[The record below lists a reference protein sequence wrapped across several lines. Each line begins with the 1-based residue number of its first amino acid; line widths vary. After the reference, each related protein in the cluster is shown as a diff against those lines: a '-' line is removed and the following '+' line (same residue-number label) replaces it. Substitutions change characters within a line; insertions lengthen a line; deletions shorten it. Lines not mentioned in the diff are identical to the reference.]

1 VIILMTEK
9 KDIKV
14 VIDGKVLTMSGYES
28 EDYMQKVASYINNK
42 ISEYEKI
49 DFFKHAS
56 KDIQHRLIEVNIADD
71 YHKVKRQLEEMET
84 EMRKKE
90 EELYEIKHDSV
101 NKDMM
106 IEDTKEKLKK
116 AQNELHENAKQIVQ
130 LQTELKERN
139 KEAKK

>member
-1 VIILMTEK
+1 MIILMTEK

>member
-1 VIILMTEK
+1 MTEK